1 MGSITYFGMS
11 FSKRNFLS
19 RSVVTARKH
28 SLPRLCFYRCMS
40 VYSGKGRAWQG
51 GMHGWGACM
60 VGGVCGR
67 GGMHGWGACMAGGV
81 YATHAPPH
89 THTTRYSRSMRG
101 DTHPT
106 GMHSCLQL
114 KSISILVRDRRVG
127 FHMVLPQQVPFGG
140 GGEKG
145 TCNLSKT

>member
-1 MGSITYFGMS
+1 MYRRRMGSITYFGMS
-11 FSKRNFLS
+11 FSKRYFLS

-67 GGMHGWGACMAGGV
+67 GACMAGEHAWQGV
-81 YATHAPPH
+81 CMPHTPPPPH
-89 THTTRYSRSMRG
+89 THYEIRSVNARRYASYWNAFLFATEIYFYTR
-101 DTHPT
+101 
-106 GMHSCLQL
+106 
-114 KSISILVRDRRVG
+114 
-127 FHMVLPQQVPFGG
+127 
-140 GGEKG
+140 
-145 TCNLSKT
+145 

>member
-1 MGSITYFGMS
+1 MYRRRMGSITYFGMS
-11 FSKRNFLS
+11 FSKRYFLS

-40 VYSGKGRAWQG
+40 VHSGRGG

-60 VGGVCGR
+60 VGSVCGR
-67 GGMHGWGACMAGGV
+67 GACMAGGCAWQTGMH
-81 YATHAPPH
+81 ATHAPPPP
-89 THTTRYSRSMRG
+89 THSTRYGRSMRG

-114 KSISILVRDRRVG
+114 NSISILVRDRR
-127 FHMVLPQQVPFGG
+127 
-140 GGEKG
+140 G
-145 TCNLSKT
+145 THE